1 MSTPTTPE
9 QVEPTPAQKHYA
21 VAERLLELANG
32 RDPEWAQLTVAT
44 AQVHATLAQAAS
56 NEVIL
61 GFLMERAGNEVARQV
76 RQFFNVDL
84 S

>member
-1 MSTPTTPE
+1 MSTPTTPDPE

-21 VAERLLELANG
+21 EAERLLELADG

-56 NEVIL
+56 NEQILSTIAMAAAETLASVIE
-61 GFLMERAGNEVARQV
+61 GVFGG
-76 RQFFNVDL
+76 
-84 S
+84 